1 MSGATLRDRSAFGAN
16 AERAR
21 AVDQSVRSEL
31 RRSFQTIFERFG
43 GRLGDDGA
51 RLGGLLT
58 ELARSPARPGLFG
71 LYTELVE
78 SLSAEEWETA
88 QGLADR
94 ILSLERVLPGT
105 RIVTLDDGDLGT
117 DQAERYARLVDDDPE
132 RAIYIQ
138 PVTDKSSAAATVTA
152 ALDLIEASAPGL
164 AGEIRALTREIVMV
178 EPDLDPDTGVPS
190 SFDGA
195 STFYLWGAVFTTI
208 EGKSPVDIAQ
218 TLAHETGHL
227 LLFGSMMG
235 RPLVE
240 NDDEERYDS
249 PLRRDP
255 RPMEG
260 VVHAAYVMA
269 RMHYVLAAILRS
281 GKIPPDQRQ
290 EAEKQL
296 RLYIDGFVDSLTTID
311 AHARFTER
319 GAALFAEATEYML
332 AQRSAPSSAA

>member
-51 RLGGLLT
+51 RRGGLLT
-58 ELARSPARPGLFG
+58 ELARSPVRPGLFG

-78 SLSAEEWETA
+78 SLSAEEWDTA

-117 DQAERYARLVDDDPE
+117 DQAERYARLVDDDPD

-152 ALDLIEASAPGL
+152 ALDLIEA
-164 AGEIRALTREIVMV
+164 
-178 EPDLDPDTGVPS
+178 DLDPDTGVPS

-296 RLYIDGFVDSLTTID
+296 CLYIDGFVDSLTTID